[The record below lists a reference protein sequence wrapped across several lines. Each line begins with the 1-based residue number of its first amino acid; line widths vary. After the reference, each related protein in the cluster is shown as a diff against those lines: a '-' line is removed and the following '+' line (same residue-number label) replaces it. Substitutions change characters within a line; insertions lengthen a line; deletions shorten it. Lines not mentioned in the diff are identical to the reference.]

1 MRMKQKK
8 FIVGTMAI
16 VIAVGYLIY
25 TGIQETKV
33 YYFTADEFLVKRQ
46 ELADEDIR
54 VAGRVKGGSI
64 DWNPRTLQLSFV
76 LGPIEASSR
85 DDNATVEGI
94 PVSYKGILPD
104 MFAEGR
110 DVIVEGLYTEKE
122 RLVASTIMTS
132 CPSKYEPD
140 IESQLRTS

>member
-76 LGPIEASSR
+76 LGPIEAGSR

-122 RLVASTIMTS
+122 SLVASTIMTS

-140 IESQLRTS
+140 IEAELRAS